1 MSVYAVKGALVLYGL
16 LACSFIFLLWRN
28 ASAPDALKNT
38 GVVLASIL
46 PVALLVLPYLDPEKI
61 EKRFTY
67 MLLFDSERRTLIL
80 GKEPNNYYSAYIP
93 MYANLSNLEGL
104 LAGETFS
111 EFMGEKGKDLIER
124 GILEALLLRFAAGW
138 DIGPVIKFK
147 GPSGLSTQYYTS
159 PTTNTA
165 KTEISL
171 PELQKLFNHNRLIS
185 HPGVV
190 VMPGLILPPDCTLQT
205 EQPGHERTI
214 KITNQKLSVQ
224 IRIAPK
230 MGAAQQR
237 GIWGV
242 QPPDP
247 TNINRYSGIF
257 FLVSIVGE
265 IGRTWTYS
273 PEMAAYR
280 GWFDNISDGLSTYD
294 WERID
299 KEIHDAVFRES
310 MTKLLDR

>member
-1 MSVYAVKGALVLYGL
+1 MSVYTVKIALVVYGL
-16 LACSFIFLLWRN
+16 LACFFIFLLWRN

-46 PVALLVLPYLDPEKI
+46 PIALLVLPYLSPEKI
-61 EKRFTY
+61 EERSTH
-67 MLLFDSERRTLIL
+67 MLLFDSEQKTLIL
-80 GKEPNNYYSAYIP
+80 GKEPNNYFSAYIP
-93 MYANLSNLEGL
+93 MYANLSNLEGA

-124 GILEALLLRFAAGW
+124 GILEALLLRFSSGW
-138 DIGPVIKFK
+138 DIGPVSKFK
-147 GPSGLSTQYYTS
+147 GPSGLSTQYYMSPGTS
-159 PTTNTA
+159 TA

-171 PELQKLFNHNRLIS
+171 LQLQNIFNHNRLIS

-190 VMPGLILPPDCTLQT
+190 VMPKLVLPPDCTLQT
-205 EQPGHERTI
+205 EQSGHERTI

-224 IRIAPK
+224 IRITPQ
-230 MGAAQQR
+230 MGVVQQR

-247 TNINRYSGIF
+247 MNMNRYSSIF

-273 PEMAAYR
+273 PEMTTYR
-280 GWFDNISDGLSTYD
+280 RWFDNISDGLSAYD

-299 KEIHDAVFRES
+299 KDIHDAVFRES
-310 MTKLLDR
+310 MTKLLDP